1 MTRLARLGRSRLF
14 RVSLFL
20 LLGIPVSLL
29 LRWRQADPLWVF
41 VWAAAAM
48 LPLAGLLGRATDQL
62 AERSSPVVGGL
73 LNATFGNAAEL
84 IIGIAALREGM
95 VSLVKA
101 SITGSILGNLLLIL
115 GLAFVAGGVRTPK
128 LTFNRTGAG
137 MASAMLALA
146 VAGLVFPAMFHQ
158 LHPETRG
165 ARIAGSELG
174 FSEAVAIILILTYAA
189 SLWFSLHTHHN
200 VFSVAPPTR
209 GEKGSSEPWS
219 VKLSLLVLALAT
231 AAVAVESELLVGAI
245 EPVTRTLGLSQG
257 FLGLVVIPLIG
268 NAAEH
273 GAAVTVARE
282 GKTELAFQVAL
293 GSSMQVALLIAPLLV
308 FAGVL
313 LGHPISLVFTPF
325 EIVSLAIATVVVAMI
340 TLDGESHWFEGVQL
354 LALYAMIV
362 AAAFFL

>member
-1 MTRLARLGRSRLF
+1 M
-14 RVSLFL
+14 V
-20 LLGIPVSLL
+20 
-29 LRWRQADPLWVF
+29 
-41 VWAAAAM
+41 
-48 LPLAGLLGRATDQL
+48 PLAGLLGKATDQL

-84 IIGIAALREGM
+84 IIALIALREGM

-101 SITGSILGNLLLIL
+101 SIAGSILGNLLLIL
-115 GLAFVAGGVRTPK
+115 GLSFVVGGIRRPNLK
-128 LTFNRTGAG
+128 FNRTAAG

-146 VAGLVFPAMFHQ
+146 VAGLVFPALFHQ
-158 LHPETRG
+158 LHPETEG

-174 FSEAVAIILILTYAA
+174 FTEAVATILILTYLA
-189 SLWFSLHTHHN
+189 SLWFSLYTHRD
-200 VFSVAPPTR
+200 VFRVEPESPQSPRTA
-209 GEKGSSEPWS
+209 KEPWS
-219 VKLSLLVLALAT
+219 LGFSIGVLVLST
-231 AAVAVESELLVGAI
+231 AVVAVESELLVGAI
-245 EPVTRTLGLSQG
+245 ESVTRTLGLSQR
-257 FLGLVVIPLIG
+257 FLGLVIIPLIG

-313 LGHPISLVFTPF
+313 LGQPVSLVFTPL
-325 EIVSLAIATVVVAMI
+325 EIVSLIIATGVVAVI

-354 LALYAMIV
+354 LAVYGMIV